1 MTAGATYPH
10 VALTLRSDVACPWAT
25 VVLLRLRAARAELQ
39 LAELPIIHI
48 AHSLELRY
56 RTPLLRSIVDAE
68 IVVCAAA
75 TPEFG
80 WSPWFGPLD
89 QYPVSSLLAME
100 AVQAARSQSEA
111 AAEQLDLA
119 LREAF
124 FVHSR
129 CITARHEV
137 LAAASRCDLVDEHV
151 LTDAIDSGSERA
163 SVIAQ
168 TAIGK
173 YSGEVV
179 LPDGSE
185 HCNPGI
191 KKDWIGPPMPKG
203 VPRVT
208 HDDPAVYRAIV
219 ARAAAM
225 SPET

>member
-1 MTAGATYPH
+1 MG
-10 VALTLRSDVACPWAT
+10 LTLRSDVACPWAT
-25 VVLLRLRAARAELQ
+25 VVLLRLRAARAELR
-39 LAELPIIHI
+39 LDDLPIIHV

-56 RTPLLRSIVDAE
+56 RTPLMRSIVDAE

-89 QYPVSSLLAME
+89 QYPVSSLVALE
-100 AVQAARSQSEA
+100 AVQAARQQSEV

-129 CITARHEV
+129 CITARHEILV
-137 LAAASRCDLVDEHV
+137 AAGRCDLVDEHA
-151 LTDAIDSGSERA
+151 LTDALDSGTHRA
-163 SVIAQ
+163 AVIAQ
-168 TAIGK
+168 SAIGTF
-173 YSGEVV
+173 SGEVV

-191 KKDWIGPPMPKG
+191 KKDWLGPSMPKG
-203 VPRVT
+203 VPRVIQ
-208 HDDPAVYRAIV
+208 DDPSVYRGIV
-219 ARAAAM
+219 ARAAAI
-225 SPET
+225 SLA